1 MKKGSNTMKSA
12 VLVNNKK
19 INALRPI
26 FQQWIEIN
34 QEYCDTY
41 PSEDCPYWYNERA
54 AVSILAGA
62 VWKSGGLA
70 LEEFSSNKKYGRS
83 AYLGRADLWFS
94 FGRKR
99 QDYLIEAKYE
109 RLSLFSTSYKLE
121 KRIAKNIK
129 SAIADAK
136 NSQEDAALML
146 GVTFL
151 VPYIPPSA
159 QNNENQRLV
168 DFYKLLKGMQLDV
181 LAIYFNPY
189 GMKDEEYGYSYPCI
203 AMVGDVVS

>member
-1 MKKGSNTMKSA
+1 MKKMSNTIKSA
-12 VLVNNKK
+12 VLLNNKK
-19 INALRPI
+19 IKTLRPI
-26 FQQWIEIN
+26 FQQWIKIN
-34 QEYCDTY
+34 EEYCDTY

-62 VWKSGGLA
+62 VWKSSGLA

-83 AYLGRADLWFS
+83 GYLGRADLWFS
-94 FGRKR
+94 FGKKKS

-109 RLSLFSTSYKLE
+109 RLSLFSNYYKLE

-136 NSQEDAALML
+136 NSQEDASLML

-159 QNNENQRLV
+159 QHNENQRLV

-189 GMKDEEYGYSYPCI
+189 VIKDEDGYSYPCI